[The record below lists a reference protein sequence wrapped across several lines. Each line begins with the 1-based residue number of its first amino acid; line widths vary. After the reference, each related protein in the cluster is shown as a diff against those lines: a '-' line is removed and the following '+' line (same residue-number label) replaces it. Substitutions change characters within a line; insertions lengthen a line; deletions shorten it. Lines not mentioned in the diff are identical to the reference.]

1 MPVYFPRLIVTGSNY
16 CSDQTSLC
24 PLEAPSPGSYPRHYV
39 LRDQGG
45 HPHAAYRMTLE
56 INPVLGKYYG
66 VQGTDWQHPPL
77 LAKPSETKTVGG
89 KKLLLFA
96 QGGKLVDVAWRTRRG
111 VYWISNTLTSDIPNA
126 QMVDMAA
133 SLSR

>member
-1 MPVYFPRLIVTGSNY
+1 
-16 CSDQTSLC
+16 
-24 PLEAPSPGSYPRHYV
+24 
-39 LRDQGG
+39 
-45 HPHAAYRMTLE
+45 
-56 INPVLGKYYG
+56 
-66 VQGTDWQHPPL
+66 
-77 LAKPSETKTVGG
+77 VGG